1 MKIFSFHSSLLSLT
15 SSSVFEGLY
24 NSLGVVSSEGKY
36 LAYQDQDSSSIK
48 PLILEKQLTKLLSLV
63 GTKAKIK

>member
-24 NSLGVVSSEGKY
+24 NSLGVVSSEGKC